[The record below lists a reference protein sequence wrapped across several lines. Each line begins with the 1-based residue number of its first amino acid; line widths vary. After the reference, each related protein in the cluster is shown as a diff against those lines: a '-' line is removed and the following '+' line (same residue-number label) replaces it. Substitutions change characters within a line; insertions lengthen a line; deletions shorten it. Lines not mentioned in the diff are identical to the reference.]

1 MSGAEPSFNLLDEP
15 WIKVTGHDGNGREL
29 GLRDIFAQAGEL
41 KRISGESPAQDFAVL
56 RVALAVLY
64 RAFDFGEDIKENRK
78 QWAAAWEDKKLPLE
92 HISRYL
98 DKYSHR
104 FDLLDREAPFMQTP
118 SLATKSGEWKSLEA
132 IIPDSPEL
140 GDLFYRRSAIEPLP
154 LAEAGRW
161 LVHCLAF
168 DFSGIKSGA
177 VGDPRVKGGKG
188 YPIGIGWAG
197 WLGGTVLEGH
207 SLLETL
213 LLNIVDHNPA
223 AWAGAPIWE
232 LPVPTAAVSAEPLPK
247 GQLTL
252 LTWPQRRVRLHAED
266 GMVTGALVCNGDPVD
281 YLHQEALEMMS
292 PWRYSEPQS
301 KKAKED
307 IYMPKAINPDR
318 ALWRGLSAVL
328 PEADV
333 DTTKG
338 RTGSEVKV
346 SKPAGVMEALKTRTG
361 RRSGVVPQNYR
372 LSLRI
377 VGYEYGPQMA
387 SYNRLL
393 TDDLAF
399 PALLAADKQ
408 TIQFVLLAA
417 NRTQDTAA
425 ELRKFANNLAIA
437 AGGERGAAGFSAEG
451 SFYSDVDPEFRQWV
465 SGLTSETD
473 LNRHL
478 ALWTEQLRRLALTKA
493 AEMIAGVPDSAWSGR
508 EVDERQ
514 YNVGHAELWFRR
526 GLGKVLPRPEEQK
539 PGEKVK

>member
-41 KRISGESPAQDFAVL
+41 KRISGESPAQDFAIL
-56 RVALAVLY
+56 RVVLAVLY
-64 RAFDFGEDIKENRK
+64 RAFDFGEDVKENRK

-92 HISRYL
+92 RISRYL
-98 DKYSHR
+98 DEYSHR

-118 SLATKSGEWKSLEA
+118 TLATKSGEWKSLKV

-140 GDLFYRRSAIEPLP
+140 GNLFHRRSALTPLP
-154 LAEAGRW
+154 FAEAARW

-168 DFSGIKSGA
+168 DVSGIKSGA
-177 VGDPRVKGGKG
+177 VGDSRVKDGKG
-188 YPIGIGWAG
+188 YNSGIGWAG
-197 WLGGTVLEGH
+197 WLGGTVLEGQ

-213 LLNIVDHNPA
+213 LLNVVDHKPV
-223 AWAGAPIWE
+223 AWEGAPIWE
-232 LPVPTAAVSAEPLPK
+232 LPVPTSAVSDTPLPK

-252 LTWPQRRVRLHAED
+252 LTWPQRRIRLRVES
-266 GMVTGALVCNGDPVD
+266 GMVIGALVCVGDSVD
-281 YLHQEALEMMS
+281 YLHQDAIEMMS

-328 PEADV
+328 PEAEV

-338 RTGSEVKV
+338 RTGSEVKI

-361 RRSGVVPQNYR
+361 RRSGIVPQNYR
-372 LSLRI
+372 LSLRM

-437 AGGERGAAGFSAEG
+437 SGGERGAAGFSAEG
-451 SFYSDVDPEFRQWV
+451 SFYSDVDPVFRQWV

-473 LNRHL
+473 LSNHL
-478 ALWTEQLRRLALTKA
+478 ATWTEQLRRLALAKA
-493 AEMIAGVPDSAWSGR
+493 AELIAGVPDSAWSGR

-539 PGEKVK
+539 PREKVN